1 MIRTKGKDGP
11 SARGTNGQKNE
22 CWREGGKEDW
32 WVEMDGWGVMG
43 GTVGG

>member
-1 MIRTKGKDGP
+1 MAPRLGG
-11 SARGTNGQKNE
+11 E
-22 CWREGGKEDW
+22 WVEEWVVEGGKEDW

>member
-1 MIRTKGKDGP
+1 MAPRLGG
-11 SARGTNGQKNE
+11 RMGRRME